1 MHCVFLDLQT
11 FEQHIDLEVIT
22 QHVSKFTS
30 YQTTNQSQIT
40 DRCKEADIV
49 ITNKVMF
56 NREILAELPNLKLIC
71 VAATGTNN
79 IDLEAAKSLGIKV
92 TNVKNYS
99 NKSVAQYVFAQL
111 LSYYSRIE
119 QHNNNVK
126 QGLWQSQPVFCLHD
140 IGSEELAGKTLG
152 IVGYGN
158 LGRSVE
164 RIALAFDM
172 KVLVSERRGATSIR
186 EGRVSFEETMAT
198 ADIISLHCPLTE
210 DTKHLINANSLSNVK
225 SNLVIINTARGDII
239 DDEALLNALNNNQIE
254 AAILDVLNQEPP
266 PPSHPLLENQLD
278 NLIVTAHIAWG
289 SSQSQQ
295 RLLNM
300 LSDHVKAFVTNQKID
315 CLTAQL

>member
-11 FEQHIDLEVIT
+11 FEQHIDLEAIT

-40 DRCKEADIV
+40 DRCKDADIV
-49 ITNKVMF
+49 ITNKVVF
-56 NREILAELPNLKLIC
+56 NREILTELPNLKLIC
-71 VAATGTNN
+71 VAATGINN

-119 QHNNNVK
+119 QHNSNVK
-126 QGLWQSQPVFCLHD
+126 KGLWQTQPVFCLHD
-140 IGSEELAGKTLG
+140 VGSDELAGKTLG

-164 RIALAFDM
+164 KIAQAFDM
-172 KVLVSERRGATSIR
+172 KVIVSERRGATSIR
-186 EGRVSFEETMAT
+186 DGRVSFEQMMAT

-210 DTKHLINANSLSNVK
+210 ETKHLINANTLSNAK
-225 SNLVIINTARGDII
+225 RNLVIINTARGDII
-239 DDEALLNALNNNQIE
+239 DDSALLDALTNNRIE

-266 PPSHPLLENQLD
+266 PANHPLLNTQLD

-295 RLLNM
+295 RLLNL
-300 LSDHVKAFVTNQKID
+300 LSDHIKAIVNNQKID
-315 CLTAQL
+315 CLTEQL